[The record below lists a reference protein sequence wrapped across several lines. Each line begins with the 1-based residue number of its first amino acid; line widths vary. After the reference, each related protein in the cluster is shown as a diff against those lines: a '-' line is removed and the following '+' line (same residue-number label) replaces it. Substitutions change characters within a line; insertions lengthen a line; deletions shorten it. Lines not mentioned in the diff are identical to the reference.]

1 MTAQRE
7 VTASILEEIG
17 YVVLKAGSG
26 GAALDLLDQHTKIDL
41 MLLDFAMPGMS
52 GVEVA
57 RQIHQKAPALP
68 ILFVTGYADK
78 TALADVGEER
88 IIKKPFIG
96 DELITKV
103 NTALIKGAR
112 RLSDKV
118 MVPLR
123 R

>member
-68 ILFVTGYADK
+68 IFVCDWICGQ
-78 TALADVGEER
+78 
-88 IIKKPFIG
+88 
-96 DELITKV
+96 
-103 NTALIKGAR
+103 NCAR
-112 RLSDKV
+112 R
-118 MVPLR
+118 R
-123 R
+123 RRRKNYQKAIHWRRTHNEGQHCAGQRCPALER